1 MIDYVLSITG
11 TGFFGEKVAYVGH
24 SMGTTIM
31 FHLASQRPDYV
42 EENVSTVIALAPALT
57 VTNVSAPLIKALLP
71 AQDGLFR
78 MFERIGMYSFGVP
91 SYLQDFS
98 IYLLCDT
105 MPFIC
110 KYALLMIAS
119 DDVSLSDP
127 VSY

>member
-91 SYLQDFS
+91 SYL
-98 IYLLCDT
+98 
-105 MPFIC
+105 
-110 KYALLMIAS
+110 
-119 DDVSLSDP
+119 
-127 VSY
+127 